1 MLIISPTVQVKLATK
16 HRVAPAEI
24 HECFANRAGAFLEDV
39 RERHRSDP
47 PTQWFIARTD
57 AGRLLKVVFV
67 QRLGRG
73 GADLNI
79 RTAYEPNAME
89 LRIYAKFGST
99 PAS

>member
-24 HECFANRAGAFLEDV
+24 LECFANRAGALLEDV

-67 QRLGRG
+67 QRRGRG
-73 GADLNI
+73 RADLHI

-99 PAS
+99 PAP